1 MIATFKINNFRS
13 IREMTVDFRFAE
25 GKAPN
30 DYQKWATLPFVEA
43 TSNVRLVPCLA
54 LFGANASGKTNV
66 LRALADFQRAT
77 TRKAVDFFE
86 PNKLQDGKLPTLFE
100 LTFFLDGD
108 EFAYT
113 LEYNGNGILKEALA
127 KNGGLLYAVQE
138 GKFSSFPAADE
149 NYPNEKLQAIV
160 NVECSDGKG
169 NQIFT
174 FLTRV
179 GQNYTGLNK
188 DFLSVFEYI
197 NHRLII
203 LQDNDIPLPNAV
215 DNLRKYY
222 GDNEDKALQA
232 IAELVRKLDI
242 AVKSISIKREKMNK
256 NQKVPYNT
264 FFTEI
269 PDSDQYTIAKV
280 TTYHEDTHGD
290 AVPFDFLNEE
300 SNGTQRLAGL
310 VGVMLFAL
318 KGGHVLFVDELD
330 CSLHSL
336 LLRELIRMFKD
347 KWHNKKG
354 AQLVFTTH
362 NTDILDDAILRVS
375 EVAII
380 RKTIQ
385 TGTLIR
391 RIVEFKNDGLDVR
404 NVTNFRKQYLKG
416 FYSGVPHPA
425 I

>member
-1 MIATFKINNFRS
+1 MIATFKIANFRS

-30 DYQKWATLPFVEA
+30 DHKNWDTLPFVEA
-43 TSNVRLVPCLA
+43 TPNVRLVPCLG
-54 LFGANASGKTNV
+54 LFGANASGKTNI
-66 LRALADFQRAT
+66 LRALAALQQAT
-77 TRKAVDFFE
+77 TRRAVDFFE
-86 PNKLQDGKLPTLFE
+86 PNKLQDNKLTTLFE

-113 LEYNGNGILKEALA
+113 LEYNGKGIRKEVLA

-138 GKFSSFPAADE
+138 GKFTSFPAADE

-160 NVECSDGKG
+160 NVECADGKG
-169 NQIFT
+169 NQIFS

-179 GQNYTGLNK
+179 GHNYTGLNK
-188 DFLSVFEYI
+188 NLLSVFEYI
-197 NHRLII
+197 KYRLII

-215 DNLRKYY
+215 DNLKKYH

-232 IAELVRKLDI
+232 IVELVRKLDI
-242 AVKSISIKREKMNK
+242 AVKSISIKREKLNK

-264 FFTEI
+264 FITQL
-269 PDSDQYTIAKV
+269 PDNDQYTIAKV
-280 TTYHEDTHGD
+280 TTYHENTQGA
-290 AVPFDFLNEE
+290 AVQFDFLNEE

-310 VGVMLFAL
+310 VGIMLFAL
-318 KGGHVLFVDELD
+318 QGGYGLFVDELD

-336 LLRELIRMFKD
+336 LLRELIRLFKD
-347 KWHNKKG
+347 KRYNKKG

-375 EVAII
+375 EVAIT

-391 RIVEFKNDGLDVR
+391 RIVEFKDDGLDVR